1 MLILWPTDAK
11 GSEKEFCAYFYGYVI
26 GALALPRSEKGS
38 IGLDADEVEIVYIGF
53 GLLGAGWKG

>member
-26 GALALPRSEKGS
+26 GALGLPRSENGS
-38 IGLDADEVEIVYIGF
+38 IGLDAAEVELVYIGF
-53 GLLGAGWKG
+53 DLQGAG